1 MARNYIVLSLR
12 PPAIDEIHWG
22 AAVASTGNWIHIGS
36 VSVAAGEGPDV
47 EDVEAWL
54 AKEKLSPEEGVSVL
68 EEKYKKYKY
77 VEASMTS
84 QKARM
89 AEKLPDYKNSLA
101 ILDVL
106 IEKKMALNPFPV
118 RAMNIRMVRIC
129 FQAKE
134 EPFETTYL
142 VSEEVYTKATVKK
155 PEKVSI
161 WLGANIMVEYELDKA
176 KELLEKNQGSVQKA
190 VDELTSELA
199 FVKDQITTT
208 EVNIAHVHNYGVKKR
223 QLKPTA

>member
-1 MARNYIVLSLR
+1 MKGGEHEKELGPLLLDGTMAEVTTSKRGIPVM
-12 PPAIDEIHWG
+12 E
-22 AAVASTGNWIHIGS
+22 V
-36 VSVAAGEGPDV
+36 V

-106 IEKKMALNPFPV
+106 IEKK
-118 RAMNIRMVRIC
+118 
-129 FQAKE
+129 AKE

>member
-1 MARNYIVLSLR
+1 MTAGGVVFSPGRQHRAVGGVKWRRN
-12 PPAIDEIHWG
+12 G
-22 AAVASTGNWIHIGS
+22 
-36 VSVAAGEGPDV
+36 GESEAL

-54 AKEKLSPEEGVSVL
+54 AKEKLSPEEGVAML
-68 EEKYKKYKY
+68 EERYKKYKY

-84 QKARM
+84 QKTRM
-89 AEKLPDYKNSLA
+89 AEKLPDFKHSLA

-106 IEKKMALNPFPV
+106 IDKKEKE
-118 RAMNIRMVRIC
+118 
-129 FQAKE
+129 Q
-134 EPFETTYL
+134 PFETTYL
-142 VSEEVYTKATVKK
+142 VSEEVYTKATVPK

-161 WLGANIMVEYELDKA
+161 WLGANVMVEYELDKA
-176 KELLEKNQGSVQKA
+176 KELLEKNRGNVQKA

-223 QLKPTA
+223 QQKAAA

>member
-1 MARNYIVLSLR
+1 MSAIRRGATHIARKSLR
-12 PPAIDEIHWG
+12 SDDYSIRCG
-22 AAVASTGNWIHIGS
+22 IGR
-36 VSVAAGEGPDV
+36 

-54 AKEKLSPEEGVSVL
+54 AKEKLSPEEGVAML
-68 EEKYKKYKY
+68 EERYKKYKY

-84 QKARM
+84 QKTRM
-89 AEKLPDYKNSLA
+89 AEKLPDFKHSLA

-106 IEKKMALNPFPV
+106 IDKKEKE
-118 RAMNIRMVRIC
+118 
-129 FQAKE
+129 Q
-134 EPFETTYL
+134 PFETTYL
-142 VSEEVYTKATVKK
+142 VSEEVYTKATVRK

-161 WLGANIMVEYELDKA
+161 WLGANVMVEYELDKA
-176 KELLEKNQGSVQKA
+176 KELLEKNRGNVQKA

-223 QLKPTA
+223 QQKAAA